1 MNMSKEQSITVALPP
16 MSDDRSYPIYIGS
29 GLLSDA
35 ELWQS
40 LLGSRAV
47 CVVTNQTIAT
57 HYLDPLLAAMGSDRS
72 VTTVVIPDGEEHKHM
87 ATVSEVLDRA
97 LEGKHERRSVFVAL
111 GGGVVGDI
119 TGFAAACF
127 LRGVDFIQVP
137 TTLLAQVDSSVGGK
151 TGVNHSSGKNLIGA
165 FHQPRAVV
173 IDLETLDS
181 LPDREYAAGLAEVIK
196 YGLIADAAF
205 FDDLVSQRDRLR
217 QRDRKFLKAVIARCC
232 ELKANVV
239 GRDERESGIRAI
251 LNFGHTFGHAIEAV
265 AGYGEWLHGEAV
277 ACGMVMATRLSML
290 RGDVDEKTLEGLLT
304 FLNTFDLPHRPPA
317 EMTMDDFLQAM
328 SGDKKVLDGR
338 IRFVVLSDLGSAIT
352 VDNVSREDLEKVL
365 SACR

>member
-1 MNMSKEQSITVALPP
+1 M
-16 MSDDRSYPIYIGS
+16 
-29 GLLSDA
+29 
-35 ELWQS
+35 
-40 LLGSRAV
+40 
-47 CVVTNQTIAT
+47 
-57 HYLDPLLAAMGSDRS
+57 
-72 VTTVVIPDGEEHKHM
+72 
-87 ATVSEVLDRA
+87 
-97 LEGKHERRSVFVAL
+97 
-111 GGGVVGDI
+111 
-119 TGFAAACF
+119 
-127 LRGVDFIQVP
+127 P